1 MRKEF
6 FITMYTDTTRMPFYE
21 AMQSLVGKN
30 VAIQTGLNVKQGLL
44 VAVFPDLVVLEVCQV
59 PFYYRVADIT
69 WVTPLTEHMR

>member
-1 MRKEF
+1 MH
-6 FITMYTDTTRMPFYE
+6 TDTTRMPFLE

-69 WVTPLTEHMR
+69 WVTPLAEQL

>member
-1 MRKEF
+1 MH
-6 FITMYTDTTRMPFYE
+6 MYTDTTRMPFLE

-69 WVTPLTEHMR
+69 WVTPLAEQL

>member
-1 MRKEF
+1 
-6 FITMYTDTTRMPFYE
+6 MYTETTRMPFYE

-44 VAVFPDLVVLEVCQV
+44 VAAFPDLVVLEVCQV

-69 WVTPLTEHMR
+69 WVTPLTEQLR

>member
-6 FITMYTDTTRMPFYE
+6 FITMYTDATRMPFYE

-69 WVTPLTEHMR
+69 WVTPLAEQL

>member
-1 MRKEF
+1 MH
-6 FITMYTDTTRMPFYE
+6 MHTDTTRMPFLE

-44 VAVFPDLVVLEVCQV
+44 VAVFPDFVVLEVCQV

-69 WVTPLTEHMR
+69 WVTPLAEQL